1 MTMHQERHST
11 ATSSSRSSS
20 DEPFPLKYNNDSKL
34 MDCFSIAARNN
45 EDTTFRERIQTDMVV
60 SALDEITKM
69 NQTTTTEEVGSQ
81 TMHTLMEAIIL
92 ELKVLKDLHLH
103 LDDDDD
109 ADDQEKIFQHDFVPL
124 KDMHNDDDGDEST
137 RSWPYDETFSAI
149 ETLENDYDVD
159 VDAVAFQLE
168 VNAWKGLNID
178 LDDSGKYSRD
188 LMLSNISMLVEL
200 LETSATP
207 ELDRCIF
214 RKAIKLEINAL
225 KNLYLKRTTVHHY
238 PNSTT
243 YRTSEKSLN
252 EKSTICDDGCD
263 DNDAATDS
271 TYYSSV
277 FSSLNSL
284 VSSSLM
290 ISRKK
295 MKISDREWFHR
306 CFGWLTRSSRKKEWR
321 RTFQGPVR
329 NGRTMEMIFYDN
341 TQSDSCSF

>member
-11 ATSSSRSSS
+11 ATSCSRSSS
-20 DEPFPLKYNNDSKL
+20 DEPFPLKYNNDSKVKG
-34 MDCFSIAARNN
+34 CFSIAAWNN

-60 SALDEITKM
+60 SALDEITEM
-69 NQTTTTEEVGSQ
+69 NQTTTTEEAGSQ

-109 ADDQEKIFQHDFVPL
+109 DQEKIYQQDFVPL
-124 KDMHNDDDGDEST
+124 KDMHDDDDGDEST
-137 RSWPYDETFSAI
+137 RSWPYDESIFAI

-178 LDDSGKYSRD
+178 LDDPGKYSRD

-243 YRTSEKSLN
+243 YRTSEKALN

-271 TYYSSV
+271 TYYSSEE
-277 FSSLNSL
+277 NED
-284 VSSSLM
+284 
-290 ISRKK
+290 K
-295 MKISDREWFHR
+295 
-306 CFGWLTRSSRKKEWR
+306 
-321 RTFQGPVR
+321 
-329 NGRTMEMIFYDN
+329 
-341 TQSDSCSF
+341 